1 MLQTTNPES
10 VTPQGIA
17 VLNDSA
23 LNKGTAFTT
32 LERKR
37 YGIEGL
43 LPHSAETIER
53 QVLRVLGHLSAKAT
67 DLERYIYLIGL
78 EERNET
84 LFYRTVMSDP
94 ARFLPILYDPTVAEA
109 CLKFG
114 HIFRRARGMYLDRTM
129 KGRIA
134 EDWRAHPWAWRHR
147 RQRNGHPDRQVA
159 ALHSMRGD
167 SASPFAARAL

>member
-94 ARFLPILYDPTVAEA
+94 ARFLPILYILA
-109 CLKFG
+109 C
-114 HIFRRARGMYLDRTM
+114 ARGGGPRLNWTNWWRSLFKPFRTCFRAAASTS
-129 KGRIA
+129 RIGMERTPSESSTGIKTRSSA
-134 EDWRAHPWAWRHR
+134 TMMTSRVPRA
-147 RQRNGHPDRQVA
+147 
-159 ALHSMRGD
+159 
-167 SASPFAARAL
+167 